1 MLAFV
6 ALFAAGVDAQAAPA
20 GAFTLIEGRV
30 DVLRKNAD
38 SVAVVVQG
46 DEVFVG
52 DIVRTKSKSKA
63 HITLKDESILNLAEN
78 SRMEIRRF
86 SFSKGN
92 QKRRDGMFHMFRGQL
107 RSIVHHTD
115 DETAFNFKVETPT
128 AVAAVRGT
136 DWYAIVSS
144 DALSSFICKTG
155 KVEIKSINP
164 KITATVVIGANQF
177 TKVSSG
183 QAPTPAR
190 VVTPAVLNNI
200 VEASVAEPPA
210 ADEAE
215 LVDPKAGV
223 SGGGE
228 SADGTAGNAD
238 SGNSEPAASDGTT
251 IDSTTTDSGT
261 STTTDS
267 RTGSTGGTGAG
278 KSRSPHSTARKINS
292 SVNTNATSMG
302 RAVGATQPATGTST
316 ATPPI
321 TTTAPQTLTSPVTIQ
336 IVF

>member
-6 ALFAAGVDAQAAPA
+6 SLFAAGMDAQAAAPA
-20 GAFTLIEGRV
+20 GVFTMVEGRV

-38 SVAVVVQG
+38 SVVPVALG

-63 HITLKDESILNLAEN
+63 QITLKDESILNLAEN

-86 SFSKGN
+86 SFSKSN

-115 DETAFNFKVETPT
+115 EEEAFNFKVETPT

-164 KITATVVIGANQF
+164 KIKRTVVINANQF

-190 VVTPAVLNNI
+190 RVTPAVLNNI
-200 VEASVAEPPA
+200 VDASVAEPPA

-215 LVDPKAGV
+215 M
-223 SGGGE
+223 
-228 SADGTAGNAD
+228 AD
-238 SGNSEPAASDGTT
+238 SGAAQSSGTT
-251 IDSTTTDSGT
+251 ESTADGSGDPASSGQDSTPTDSTTADSGSSGSST
-261 STTTDS
+261 SS
-267 RTGSTGGTGAG
+267 SST
-278 KSRSPHSTARKINS
+278 PVSTASKINN

-302 RAVGATQPATGTST
+302 QTVGAAKASSGTTAT
-316 ATPPI
+316 TPPI
-321 TTTAPQTLTSPVTIQ
+321 TTTVPQVLTTPVTIQ
-336 IVF
+336 VVF